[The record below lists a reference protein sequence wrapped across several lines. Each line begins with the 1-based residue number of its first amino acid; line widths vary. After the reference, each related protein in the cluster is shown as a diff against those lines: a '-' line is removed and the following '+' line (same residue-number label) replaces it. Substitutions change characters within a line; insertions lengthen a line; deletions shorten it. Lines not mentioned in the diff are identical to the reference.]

1 MKDGPNDPCPCGSG
15 KKYKRCCMDNS
26 SKQHAEI
33 FDDIAQ
39 VMAMNP
45 SLSLDDLNVV
55 LRQRVAEQNNRPN
68 PYFCGLSP
76 SQMTN
81 WLYAPISELAEMTI
95 STPNDLSSSPVM
107 RYLALIL
114 DEAMLQD
121 GAFKATAKGNLPTKL
136 VKQAS
141 ALLPEFAVAKFET
154 PICINNYAGSNEDK
168 FNALHYTRILA
179 EIAGI
184 IYLKSGRFHVKKVAQ
199 KQYQIHGLSAFFLP
213 MLEAAVTGYNWGYLD
228 AWDDHLDIRTFWVF
242 MLWRLQTHAS
252 IDQLIEEFCVAFPDF
267 LHQFP
272 SENYFTPQDQ
282 LQALIET
289 RFVERFIQFWGFVT
303 VNPRKYIGQER
314 LHRTVEIQSLLT
326 ETFRFS
332 M

>member
-242 MLWRLQTHAS
+242 M
-252 IDQLIEEFCVAFPDF
+252 C
-267 LHQFP
+267 
-272 SENYFTPQDQ
+272 
-282 LQALIET
+282 
-289 RFVERFIQFWGFVT
+289 
-303 VNPRKYIGQER
+303 
-314 LHRTVEIQSLLT
+314 
-326 ETFRFS
+326 
-332 M
+332 

>member
-1 MKDGPNDPCPCGSG
+1 
-15 KKYKRCCMDNS
+15 MDNS

-242 MLWRLQTHAS
+242 M
-252 IDQLIEEFCVAFPDF
+252 C
-267 LHQFP
+267 
-272 SENYFTPQDQ
+272 
-282 LQALIET
+282 
-289 RFVERFIQFWGFVT
+289 
-303 VNPRKYIGQER
+303 
-314 LHRTVEIQSLLT
+314 
-326 ETFRFS
+326 
-332 M
+332 

>member
-1 MKDGPNDPCPCGSG
+1 
-15 KKYKRCCMDNS
+15 MDNS

-114 DEAMLQD
+114 DEAMLLD
-121 GAFKATAKGNLPTKL
+121 GAF
-136 VKQAS
+136 
-141 ALLPEFAVAKFET
+141 
-154 PICINNYAGSNEDK
+154 
-168 FNALHYTRILA
+168 
-179 EIAGI
+179 
-184 IYLKSGRFHVKKVAQ
+184 
-199 KQYQIHGLSAFFLP
+199 
-213 MLEAAVTGYNWGYLD
+213 
-228 AWDDHLDIRTFWVF
+228 
-242 MLWRLQTHAS
+242 
-252 IDQLIEEFCVAFPDF
+252 
-267 LHQFP
+267 
-272 SENYFTPQDQ
+272 
-282 LQALIET
+282 
-289 RFVERFIQFWGFVT
+289 
-303 VNPRKYIGQER
+303 
-314 LHRTVEIQSLLT
+314 
-326 ETFRFS
+326 
-332 M
+332 